1 MLLKSNMKGADI
13 MSTKSIYTQ
22 LIAAGLSKAGA
33 CGLMGNMNAESAM
46 RANNAQDGLTKL
58 SDAEYT
64 TGVDNGTYTN
74 FVRDAVGYG
83 LCQWTYWTRK
93 QALYN
98 FAKQKGVSIGDEA
111 MQVEFAVQELKNNY
125 PGLWSFL
132 CTTDS
137 VQDAASRV
145 CTEFERPAVNNITVR
160 ASAGLRFFEELCDDP
175 KAEPSAPST
184 PTSDTNEVV
193 DVEVRVLTRGTKGNQ
208 VKALQAILTGYGYDL
223 GRTGVDGD
231 FGPIT
236 ESCVRKYQSRN
247 GLETNGK
254 VCPDTWVK
262 LLGLG

>member
-1 MLLKSNMKGADI
+1 
-13 MSTKSIYTQ
+13 MSTQSIYTQ
-22 LIAAGLSKAGA
+22 LINAGLSKAGA
-33 CGLMGNMNAESAM
+33 CGVLGNMNAESAM
-46 RANNAQDGLTKL
+46 RANNAQDGMTKL

-64 TGVDNGTYTN
+64 SGVDNGTYTN

-111 MQVEFAVQELKNNY
+111 MQVEFAIQELQNNY
-125 PGLWSFL
+125 PVLWSFL
-132 CTTDS
+132 CTTEN
-137 VQDAASRV
+137 VHDAAGRV
-145 CTEFERPAVNNITVR
+145 CTEFERPAVNNINAR
-160 ASAGLRFFEELCDDP
+160 ASYALRYFEELSDDP
-175 KAEPSAPST
+175 NAESSAPTIPS
-184 PTSDTNEVV
+184 TSDTEEVEV
-193 DVEVRVLTRGTKGNQ
+193 KVRVLKRGANGDQ
-208 VKALQAILTGYGYDL
+208 VKALQAILTGYDYDL

-247 GLETNGK
+247 NLESDGK
-254 VCPDTWVK
+254 VGPKTWTK

>member
-1 MLLKSNMKGADI
+1 
-13 MSTKSIYTQ
+13 MSKQSIYNQ
-22 LIAAGLSKAGA
+22 LINAGLSKAGA

-46 RANNAQDGLTKL
+46 RANNAQDGMTKL

-64 TGVDNGTYTN
+64 SGVDNGTYTN

-98 FAKQKGVSIGDEA
+98 FAKQKGVSIGDET

-132 CTTDS
+132 CTTES

-145 CTEFERPAVNNITVR
+145 CTEFERPAVNNIAVR
-160 ASAGLRFFEELCDDP
+160 ASFGVRFFEELSDDP
-175 KAEPSAPST
+175 EAEPSAPAT
-184 PTSDTNEVV
+184 PSTSDTEEVV
-193 DVEVRVLTRGTKGNQ
+193 EVKVRVLKRGAKGEQ
-208 VKALQAILTGYGYDL
+208 VKSLQTFLCGCGYDL
-223 GRTGVDGD
+223 GRTGIDGD

-247 GLETNGK
+247 SLESDGK
-254 VCPDTWVK
+254 VGPMTWAV
-262 LLGLG
+262 LLGLGG

>member
-1 MLLKSNMKGADI
+1 
-13 MSTKSIYTQ
+13 MSIQSIYTQ

-46 RANNAQDGLTKL
+46 RANNVQDGMTKL
-58 SDAEYT
+58 TDAEYT
-64 TGVDNGTYTN
+64 AGVDDCTYTN

-111 MQVEFAVQELKNNY
+111 MQVEFAIQELKTGY
-125 PGLWSFL
+125 SGLWSFL
-132 CTTDS
+132 CTTEN
-137 VQDAASRV
+137 VHDAAGRV
-145 CTEFERPAVNNITVR
+145 CTEFERPAVNNIAVR
-160 ASAGLRFFEELCDDP
+160 ASYGLKFFEELSDDP
-175 KAEPSAPST
+175 KAEPSAAST
-184 PTSDTNEVV
+184 PSMSDTEEVV
-193 DVEVRVLTRGTKGNQ
+193 EVKVRVLKRGANGEQ
-208 VKALQAILTGYGYDL
+208 VKSLQTFLCGCGYDL
-223 GRTGVDGD
+223 GRTGIDGD

-247 GLETNGK
+247 NLEIDGK
-254 VCPDTWVK
+254 VGPKTWAK